1 MNRSGAIKL
10 AAYPLCLTVPLLAP
24 LGVWIG
30 WPWLTP
36 LVVFGVFPLLGLAIG
51 EDESVTPA
59 LAQRSRL
66 VTTYLYVLPRLYA
79 VLWLAVVVWAAWFIA
94 QEGRQAMLLG
104 LTVSVGI
111 SSAIALCTAHEL
123 MHHRQ
128 SVDKWFAR
136 VMAGVCLY
144 GHMVVEHLHHHA
156 NVGDWQK
163 GATAPQGASVYRF
176 AARDLVQGARNAWGT
191 ETSRLR
197 RRRQPWWGNQVL
209 QDYGIALAIAAAIL
223 AAFGLRGLL
232 LFLGQ
237 AAFAVLV
244 FEVMT
249 YIHHYGLVKGE
260 DEDFGPQHAWAHHC
274 WVTNCLTFNNTFHS
288 DHHIRPSIPYFQLH
302 GMEGAP
308 KLPASYFTMFWLTL
322 VPPLWALLMDWRV
335 EAVTGT
341 KVPAQGLPSELG
353 THRCR

>member
-1 MNRSGAIKL
+1 MTKSGVIKL
-10 AAYPLCLTVPLLAP
+10 AGYPLSLTVPLLAP

-30 WPWLTP
+30 WPWLTA
-36 LVVFGVFPLLGLAIG
+36 LVVFGVFPLLGLAVG
-51 EDESVTPA
+51 EDESVTPT

-66 VTTYLYVLPRLYA
+66 VTAYLYVLPRVYA
-79 VLWLAVVVWAAWFIA
+79 VLWLAVLVWAAWFA
-94 QEGRQAMLLG
+94 VQEGHGVMLVG

-123 MHHRQ
+123 MHHPH
-128 SVDKWFAR
+128 SLDKWLGR

-156 NVGDWQK
+156 NVGDWRK
-163 GATAPQGASVYRF
+163 GATAPRGASVYRF
-176 AARDLVQGARNAWGT
+176 AAHDLVQGVRNAWGT
-191 ETSRLR
+191 ETSRLTR
-197 RRRQPWWGNQVL
+197 RGRPWWGNKVL
-209 QDYGIALAIAAAIL
+209 QDYCIALAIAAGVL
-223 AAFGLRGLL
+223 AAFGVRGLIL
-232 LFLGQ
+232 LLGQ

-274 WVTNCLTFNNTFHS
+274 WITNCLTFNNTFHS

-308 KLPASYFTMFWLTL
+308 KLPASYFTMFWLAL
-322 VPPLWALLMDWRV
+322 VPPLWGLLMDWRV
-335 EAVTGT
+335 EAVTGVQ
-341 KVPAQGLPSELG
+341 VPTEDLSSELQ